1 MEREKNQL
9 KSRELDIKEFSEKA
23 KVEQT
28 DKEMKLQS
36 GFKIQE
42 IADERKKTNAIVRAY
57 ANPEDINSS
66 PDKAPSKRLLAIHA
80 NYDKILEGNLI
91 ALCVGIDTILNR
103 CPRFKNWI
111 EKLIAACHD

>member
-1 MEREKNQL
+1 MKNKWQKLAEDINDHRFVPYIQL
-9 KSRELDIKEFSEKA
+9 HEFEALLFSSNA
-23 KVEQT
+23 
-28 DKEMKLQS
+28 
-36 GFKIQE
+36 GFKEYFSPLEQE
-42 IADERKKTNAIVRAY
+42 KTNAIVRAY